1 MKQQEKVA
9 TTLNDILV
17 YSLDCIYS
25 ICYSIVTLNI
35 MKTCLIHACVH
46 IICIVYVP
54 NLCRGS
60 LTDANCCIVII
71 FLVVLLGLL

>member
-17 YSLDCIYS
+17 YSLDCIHVYS
-25 ICYSIVTLNI
+25 MCYSIVTLNI

-46 IICIVYVP
+46 IICIVHVP
-54 NLCRGS
+54 NLYRGS
-60 LTDANCCIVII
+60 LTDANC
-71 FLVVLLGLL
+71 